1 MTAAPVGPPVPRTK
15 VTGAKSAR
23 TRTQIVDAAMRLF
36 RERGYDRTTMR
47 AVAEAAGVSVGNTYY
62 YFGSKEELIQGFYD
76 HLVAEHIAASRVAL
90 EQHTDLGDRI
100 RGVLDAWL
108 DVAEPYHAFAGR
120 FFAAAAQPDNPLS
133 PFSPASTAARDAGIA
148 LYDQVLAGSTT
159 NVDESLRPHLPEL
172 LWLHQLGIVLFWVHD
187 RSDGLHLSRE
197 LATRTATL
205 VSRLVRLSRLRL
217 VRPLAAQVVDVLRL
231 VRGS

>member
-1 MTAAPVGPPVPRTK
+1 MTAAPSSPPLLGSRGPRS
-15 VTGAKSAR
+15 KSER

-47 AVAEAAGVSVGNTYY
+47 AVAESAGVSVGNTYY

-76 HLVAEHIAASRVAL
+76 HLAAEHVAASRAVL
-90 EQHTDLGDRI
+90 EQHTDLGERI
-100 RGVLDAWL
+100 RGVLGAWL

-133 PFSPASTAARDAGIA
+133 PFSPASAAAREAEIA
-148 LYDQVLAGSTT
+148 LYDRVVTGSTT
-159 NVDESLRPHLPEL
+159 KVDETLRPHLPEL

-187 RSDGLHLSRE
+187 RSEGLHLSRE

-205 VSRLVRLSRLRL
+205 VSRLVRLSRMSL

-231 VRGS
+231 VRSS